1 VAFPQD
7 PLFFGDHKGEIP
19 VDSLI
24 GLGRIHRIRTACKY
38 HAISGDAALEFCDSR
53 LASHKKAHS
62 VVAQIVLVK
71 WIEHD

>member
-1 VAFPQD
+1 MSFPQD
-7 PLFFGDHKGEIP
+7 SLFFGDDKGDIP

-24 GLGRIHRIRTACKY
+24 GLRRIDRIGSACKH
-38 HAISGDAALEFCDSR
+38 HAISGHAALEFCDSR
-53 LASHKKAHS
+53 LASHKESYS